1 MPYVDYFDN
10 KILTNPLWHLL
21 KVKKSIFKAR
31 NILIRYLYKRVIKTN
46 KISPT
51 NAIEGY
57 TSKDV
62 SLD

>member
-31 NILIRYLYKRVIKTN
+31 NVLIRYLYKK
-46 KISPT
+46 
-51 NAIEGY
+51 GY
-57 TSKDV
+57 QDR
-62 SLD
+62 